1 LNKINFQLILAVIA
15 RLGQSNNST
24 NERRQCAGRG
34 RPKAHLQSP
43 CCDPMV
49 SKPAPITPPQ
59 TESAQILLSLA
70 GSSQSYISPSKHK
83 TNDSS
88 TMTMNHQ
95 EIPISNG
102 LDNNNPKFNDN
113 LEQKCNPSRKRP
125 ADSIEDNKYD
135 VKKTMPSDIKTKD
148 EDVNRSPLLASLLTK
163 NDKIDEKYKVQKP
176 QETQTQ
182 SSERYINALKGAGL
196 PTDIP
201 ILIENGDGNYITLTE
216 NVYEIL
222 AKEDAL
228 HFQLTDNM
236 NLANLKQPEEMI
248 NNIQEVVAQSN
259 VPITETNVEDT
270 ILKNI
275 KNHSPPDN
283 PDDVVLYKVADDG
296 NIEKYVLTSE
306 DIKAFKESM
315 SSNSKRK
322 KDSPMLSVSE
332 INVPL
337 ENKSSPLI
345 TKILDCGNEKF
356 SEALLGRL
364 PLRKRGT
371 FKLNNTSSDA
381 DMLQQMN
388 NVCTQSSSVSAVD
401 TEVEYV
407 VVGEDSVQMDLMSST
422 DSSHKNISLKTE
434 DSLKN
439 IEDVAE
445 EEMSVLEAMMN
456 NTMEF
461 SEDADYQIHNSEEV
475 FSNNRNDNEKMI
487 LSNVLMCPSAESSN
501 SHVGL
506 DPFGFKSEDVDG
518 RNGDCNQQKKSK
530 MYVDLDLTGSDF
542 ISEPVNEEVVLAS
555 ELNPSS

>member
-1 LNKINFQLILAVIA
+1 MLLAVIA
-15 RLGQSNNST
+15 RLGQNNT
-24 NERRQCAGRG
+24 ANERRPCAGRG

-43 CCDPMV
+43 CCEPLV

-70 GSSQSYISPSKHK
+70 SSNQSYISPSKHK
-83 TNDSS
+83 TNDNS
-88 TMTMNHQ
+88 MIVNHQ
-95 EIPISNG
+95 EIPMSNG
-102 LDNNNPKFNDN
+102 LDNNNPKFNDD
-113 LEQKCNPSRKRP
+113 LEQIYKRSRKRP
-125 ADSIEDNKYD
+125 ADSADENNYD
-135 VKKTMPSDIKTKD
+135 IKKSIIPIDIKTD

-163 NDKIDEKYKVQKP
+163 NDKPEEKPKVQKP
-176 QETQTQ
+176 QEIQTQ
-182 SSERYINALKGAGL
+182 SSERYINALKTAGL

-216 NVYEIL
+216 NVYDIL

-236 NLANLKQPEEMI
+236 NLANLKQPEEMVVNNMQEI
-248 NNIQEVVAQSN
+248 AQSSASIIDNNI
-259 VPITETNVEDT
+259 EDP

-306 DIKAFKESM
+306 DIKAFKESLI
-315 SSNSKRK
+315 SNPERK
-322 KDSPMLSVSE
+322 KDSPLLSVSE

-337 ENKSSPLI
+337 ENKSLPLI
-345 TKILDCGNEKF
+345 TKILDCGNERF

-371 FKLNNTSSDA
+371 FKLNNTTSDA
-381 DMLQQMN
+381 DMLQQIN
-388 NVCTQSSSVSAVD
+388 NVCAQSSSVGTAETD
-401 TEVEYV
+401 VEYV
-407 VVGEDSVQMDLMSST
+407 VVGEDSVQMDLMSSGNC
-422 DSSHKNISLKTE
+422 SNKNDL
-434 DSLKN
+434 LKN
-439 IEDVAE
+439 NNNLKIDVAE

-456 NTMEF
+456 NTIEF
-461 SEDADYQIHNSEEV
+461 SAEDGDYQMHSSEEV
-475 FSNNRNDNEKMI
+475 FSNDQNDNEKMI
-487 LSNVLMCPSAESSN
+487 LSNVLMCTGAENSN

-506 DPFGFKSEDVDG
+506 EHFGFKPDDVD
-518 RNGDCNQQKKSK
+518 RNGDCSQQKKSK